1 MSIEFKDCFLHFL
14 DRELLETQGAY
25 NRVIEESIS
34 RDVRFILLNSPG
46 DLILSASFLFES
58 KYAYAIFEEF
68 YNFFVEGKFVIAIT
82 YDSIIKMVSAKQE
95 QYKGKAS
102 LFPNYFNN
110 LWHVLAES
118 GVMFVPKKENTT
130 IYIANEMLDK
140 LQVYN
145 LIEEKSNIPY
155 LQEVIEER
163 GKMAITHHLF
173 DPVYQKQGVSERDQ
187 DAVNTLITEC
197 YIRSYMEYFDA
208 TIPAG
213 LICGIYTYDYLS
225 NNAPLADITFWVK
238 LYKQIGLYRFVCT
251 CPTILLE
258 MIIKSDEQLIFLHSI
273 EVWVSSYE
281 KKYRN
286 PKERIVSFNKLI
298 NKLNR
303 YSDIFMQDYN
313 LYIKRIQ
320 IVTDE
325 IQKLNKSQDKERCNM
340 EEKEKT
346 VFVVHGRN
354 MKIKQNV
361 FIFLRSLNVRPLEW
375 ESAVKMTN
383 KGAPTT
389 LEVIKA
395 GMKNSNGIIVLF
407 TGDDLAKLKEEFWE
421 AGENFDFES
430 QPRQNVLIEAGMAMA
445 LYPDSTIIVRIGKQR
460 DISDFAGINY
470 INLNNQPE
478 KRQAFVSRLKT
489 IGIKIDDS
497 GCDWLSV
504 GDFNT

>member
-1 MSIEFKDCFLHFL
+1 
-14 DRELLETQGAY
+14 
-25 NRVIEESIS
+25 
-34 RDVRFILLNSPG
+34 
-46 DLILSASFLFES
+46 
-58 KYAYAIFEEF
+58 
-68 YNFFVEGKFVIAIT
+68 
-82 YDSIIKMVSAKQE
+82 
-95 QYKGKAS
+95 
-102 LFPNYFNN
+102 
-110 LWHVLAES
+110 
-118 GVMFVPKKENTT
+118 
-130 IYIANEMLDK
+130 
-140 LQVYN
+140 
-145 LIEEKSNIPY
+145 
-155 LQEVIEER
+155 
-163 GKMAITHHLF
+163 
-173 DPVYQKQGVSERDQ
+173 
-187 DAVNTLITEC
+187 
-197 YIRSYMEYFDA
+197 
-208 TIPAG
+208 
-213 LICGIYTYDYLS
+213 
-225 NNAPLADITFWVK
+225 
-238 LYKQIGLYRFVCT
+238 
-251 CPTILLE
+251 
-258 MIIKSDEQLIFLHSI
+258 
-273 EVWVSSYE
+273 
-281 KKYRN
+281 
-286 PKERIVSFNKLI
+286 
-298 NKLNR
+298 
-303 YSDIFMQDYN
+303 MQDYN

-407 TGDDLAKLKEEFWE
+407 TGDDLAKLKEEFWV